1 MLSCFA
7 TVTAFL
13 ATRTA
18 AQDMVAVH
26 KQPRDGPR
34 MAVQRLMCVEGD
46 EGGVGQGCTA
56 SSLMGLFSSSLHWGR
71 QQSDPPSPPLPG
83 FPLLCRKKQVQEAEM
98 LKKFE
103 SELRDASEFKAWQ
116 SRMLLTD
123 EAHRAAS
130 IERRRQEMAE
140 TQEAAVRA
148 RQQKV

>member
-1 MLSCFA
+1 
-7 TVTAFL
+7 
-13 ATRTA
+13 
-18 AQDMVAVH
+18 
-26 KQPRDGPR
+26 
-34 MAVQRLMCVEGD
+34 
-46 EGGVGQGCTA
+46 
-56 SSLMGLFSSSLHWGR
+56 
-71 QQSDPPSPPLPG
+71 
-83 FPLLCRKKQVQEAEM
+83 M

-148 RQQKV
+148 RQQKVRGEGDAGGGCAG